1 MSRAQKAKA
10 RTTAATGAA
19 RFSQRGTWAR
29 GSSRMAG
36 PPAVALELAL
46 AGHQQAEVG
55 RVGFLGR
62 HRAGEAAAV
71 EHGDAVADLQQ
82 LFQVLGDEND
92 AGALGARGE
101 DGKSVVAGKR
111 VSGRLDLG
119 GRRHIT
125 KKKRTHTQCYGTR
138 ED

>member
-10 RTTAATGAA
+10 RATAATGAA

-46 AGHQQAEVG
+46 AGHQQAEVC

-92 AGALGARGE
+92 AGAFGARGAE
-101 DGKSVVAGKR
+101 EF
-111 VSGRLDLG
+111 LHLG
-119 GRRHIT
+119 GGADVQD
-125 KKKRTHTQCYGTR
+125 RTSTR
-138 ED
+138 LNSSH